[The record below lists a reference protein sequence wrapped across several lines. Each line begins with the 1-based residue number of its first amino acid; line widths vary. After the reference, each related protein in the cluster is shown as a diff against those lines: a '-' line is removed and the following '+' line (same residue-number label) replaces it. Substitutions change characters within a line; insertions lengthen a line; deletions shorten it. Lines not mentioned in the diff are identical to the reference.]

1 MPDESCR
8 CCGGSLTDRK
18 VCKKCFQSTSEACTE
33 CGNHTLEKFHTMNL
47 GENLEKFSKIIP
59 KNGCVFVC
67 NPNNPTGEL
76 LEKKQVLYIT
86 DVAKSKSSILFVDES
101 FIELVPGKSQ
111 SVALYAPKKTNLFVL
126 RSLTKSFAIPGVR
139 AGYSIAN
146 KTMTDLINRTSMP
159 WNVSI
164 LAQRAAC
171 AAVSSHK
178 IHLEK
183 AHHLIKKESDFL
195 QKNIEWIQMCAKPS
209 ANFILGILQLAYTLE
224 KTCKT

>member
-164 LAQRAAC
+164 LAAC
-171 AAVSSHK
+171 AAV
-178 IHLEK
+178 IFLIFTEK
-183 AHHLIKKESDFL
+183 Y
-195 QKNIEWIQMCAKPS
+195 QNEWIQIAVGNGATEIIYRFCSIRTAGKFKRMCDKS
-209 ANFILGILQLAYTLE
+209 NIL
-224 KTCKT
+224 

>member
-1 MPDESCR
+1 M
-8 CCGGSLTDRK
+8 
-18 VCKKCFQSTSEACTE
+18 
-33 CGNHTLEKFHTMNL
+33 
-47 GENLEKFSKIIP
+47 
-59 KNGCVFVC
+59 
-67 NPNNPTGEL
+67 
-76 LEKKQVLYIT
+76 
-86 DVAKSKSSILFVDES
+86 FVDES

-111 SVALYAPKKTNLFVL
+111 SVALYAPKRTNLFVL

-178 IHLEK
+178 THLEK

-195 QKNIEWIQMCAKPS
+195 QKNINKMNGYKCVQNPS
-209 ANFILGILQLAYTLE
+209 ANFILVYTKYNSRTLWKKLARRKILVRDCTSFGTLCSHHIRIAV
-224 KTCKT
+224 KTRAENIKLLEALKSI